1 MSETGNVAERS
12 ALKIEDTWR
21 LEDLFETDA
30 AWEEAYAQLK
40 EALPALSEFKGRL
53 AESAAVLLRA
63 LKMKSGI
70 EERAERIYVY
80 ANQRLHEDTR
90 RSIYQDFSARADNL
104 MVELGSCC
112 AYFAPEIL
120 TVPEEKIER
129 FYEEESGLLEY
140 RQLLSDLFRQK
151 EHILPQ
157 QTEEL
162 LSRTGE
168 FANAADDIFSMFN
181 NADIRFGSITDEK
194 GNTVE
199 LTHGRFGK
207 FMESRDRRVRQDTFK
222 TYYRP
227 YESFENTLAALYQAN
242 AKKDSFYAKVRH
254 YESAREASLSDSN
267 IPVSV
272 YDSLI
277 EAVHE
282 ALPVFHRYVAL
293 RKRLLKVDELH
304 MYDVYAP
311 LVEEEEQKISFE
323 QAKHMVKEGLR
334 PLGEE
339 YGALL
344 DRGFHERWI
353 DVYENQGKRSGAY
366 SWGAYGVH
374 PYVLLNYNES
384 LDHVF
389 TLAHEMGHALHTWYS
404 NQNQTYVNA
413 GYRLFVAEVA
423 STCNEALLIQDLLK
437 KTEDK
442 KRKAYLINYFL
453 EQFKGTVF
461 RQTMFAEFEKLT
473 HEMAD
478 RGESLNAELLKSLY
492 RRLNEQYF
500 GPDMVIDPQIDMEWA
515 RIPHFYESFYV
526 YQYATGFSAAMA
538 LSRRILLHG
547 EEAVADY
554 KKFLSGGCSLY
565 PIELL
570 RIAGVDMEKPEPV
583 KEALAVFK
591 EFVKQMEE
599 LTEEQTIE

>member
-1 MSETGNVAERS
+1 MSETGNLAERS
-12 ALKIEDTWR
+12 AHKIEDTWK
-21 LEDLFETDA
+21 LEDLYETDA
-30 AWEEAYAQLK
+30 AWEEAVAGLTK
-40 EALPALSEFKGRL
+40 EIPGLAEFQGHL
-53 AESAAVLLRA
+53 AESAAMLLEA
-63 LKMKSGI
+63 LKTKSSI

-80 ANQRLHEDTR
+80 ANQKLHEDTR

-120 TVPEEKIER
+120 SIPEERIES
-129 FYEEESGLLEY
+129 FFKEENGLAEY
-140 RQLLSDLFRQK
+140 RQMISDLLRQK

-157 QTEEL
+157 QMEEL

-168 FANAADDIFSMFN
+168 FANAADDVFSMFN

-199 LTHGRFGK
+199 LTHGRYGK
-207 FMESRDRRVRQDTFK
+207 LMESKDRRVRRDTFE

-227 YESFENTLAALYQAN
+227 YENFENTLAALYQAN

-254 YESAREASLSDSN
+254 YDSAREASLSDSN

-293 RKRLLKVDELH
+293 RKKLLKVDELH

-311 LVEEEEQKISFE
+311 LVEETEQKISFE
-323 QAKHMVKEGLR
+323 QAKEMVREGLR

-339 YGALL
+339 YGKLL
-344 DRGFHERWI
+344 EKGFNERWI
-353 DVYENQGKRSGAY
+353 DIYENQGKRSGAY

-389 TLAHEMGHALHTWYS
+389 TLAHEMGHALHTYYS

-478 RGESLNAELLKSLY
+478 KGESLNAETLKVLY
-492 RRLNEQYF
+492 RKLNEQYF
-500 GPDMVIDPQIDMEWA
+500 GPDMLIDSQIDMEWA

-538 LSRRILLHG
+538 LSRRILAQG
-547 EEAVADY
+547 EEAVKDY
-554 KKFLSGGCSLY
+554 RRFLSGGCSLY

-583 KEALAVFK
+583 KEALAVFE

-599 LTEEQTIE
+599 LTAE

>member
-1 MSETGNVAERS
+1 MSETGNLAERS
-12 ALKIEDTWR
+12 AHKIEDTWK
-21 LEDLFETDA
+21 LEDLYETDA
-30 AWEEAYAQLK
+30 AWEEAVAGLTK
-40 EALPALSEFKGRL
+40 EIPRLAEFQGHL
-53 AESAAVLLRA
+53 AESAAMLLEA
-63 LKMKSGI
+63 LKTKSSI

-80 ANQRLHEDTR
+80 ANQKLHEDTR

-104 MVELGSCC
+104 MVELGSCS

-120 TVPEEKIER
+120 SIPEERIESFFR
-129 FYEEESGLLEY
+129 EENGFAEY
-140 RQLLSDLFRQK
+140 RQMISDLLRQK

-157 QTEEL
+157 QMEEL

-168 FANAADDIFSMFN
+168 FANAADDVFSMFN

-194 GNTVE
+194 GNMVE
-199 LTHGRFGK
+199 LTHGRYGK
-207 FMESRDRRVRQDTFK
+207 LMESKDRRVRRDTFE

-227 YESFENTLAALYQAN
+227 YENFENTLAALYQAN

-254 YESAREASLSDSN
+254 YDSAREASLSDSN

-293 RKRLLKVDELH
+293 RKKLLKVDELH

-311 LVEEEEQKISFE
+311 LVEETEQKISFE
-323 QAKHMVKEGLR
+323 QAKEMVREGLR

-339 YGALL
+339 YGKLL
-344 DRGFHERWI
+344 EKGFNERWI
-353 DVYENQGKRSGAY
+353 DIYENQGKRSGAY

-389 TLAHEMGHALHTWYS
+389 TLAHEMGHALHTYYS

-478 RGESLNAELLKSLY
+478 KGESLNAETLKALY
-492 RRLNEQYF
+492 RKLNEQYF
-500 GPDMVIDPQIDMEWA
+500 GPDMVIDSQIDMEWA

-538 LSRRILLHG
+538 LSRRILAQG
-547 EEAVADY
+547 EEAVKDY
-554 KKFLSGGCSLY
+554 RRFLSGGCSLY

-583 KEALAVFK
+583 KEALAVFE

-599 LTEEQTIE
+599 LTAE